1 VTAARPDDPAG
12 STTAAPPE
20 AASDADVTIR
30 LARLED
36 AEAIRTIYNVEVET
50 STVTMDLRGRTAEE
64 QRHWLSA
71 RSGAHAVVVA
81 SVTEVDGDRVA
92 GFASL
97 SPWRSRPGYSTS
109 VEDSVYVDR
118 SWQGRGLGRLLLGE
132 LLSVAQAHGFHAVL
146 ARVASGH
153 GASIALHRSFGFELV
168 GTERQVGR
176 KFGRW
181 IDIDVLQLLL

>member
-1 VTAARPDDPAG
+1 VTAARPDDPVG
-12 STTAAPPE
+12 PTTAPA
-20 AASDADVTIR
+20 DADAVTVR

-36 AEAIRTIYNVEVET
+36 CEAIRAIYNVEVET
-50 STVTMDLRGRTAEE
+50 STVTMDLRARTAEE
-64 QRHWLSA
+64 QRHWLLA

-81 SVTEVDGDRVA
+81 TLEEPAGERVT

-97 SPWRSRPGYSTS
+97 SPWRNRPGYSTS

-118 SWQGRGLGRLLLGE
+118 SCQGLGVGRRLLGE
-132 LLSVAQAHGFHAVL
+132 LLTVAEAHGFHAVM
-146 ARVASGH
+146 ARVASDH
-153 GASIALHRSFGFELV
+153 TASLALHRGFGFELV